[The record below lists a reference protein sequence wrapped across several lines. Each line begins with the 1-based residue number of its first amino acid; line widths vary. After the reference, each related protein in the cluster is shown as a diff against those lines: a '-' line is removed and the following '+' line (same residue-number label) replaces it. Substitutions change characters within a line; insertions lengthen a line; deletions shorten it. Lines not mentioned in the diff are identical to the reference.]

1 METAAPASTEAPQA
15 QEPATG
21 QSAEGSETQETQ
33 ATEQKPASE
42 VTQETKDSEEK
53 HRSRAYRRLD
63 RWRQRAIEAEARLKA
78 FQEVRGTEA
87 PSKPA
92 QEQAGDEPKRE
103 QFGSY
108 EEFIEARATWRAE
121 QAAEKKA
128 RSVLDETRRK
138 SEQDSAKGEQ
148 EKLTRQWNAQI
159 EKARDELEDFDE
171 VCAESEAIVSPR
183 MSEAILESDKG
194 AFIAYYLAKNPGEAE
209 RISKLAP
216 SKQAA
221 AIVALEDKV
230 SKPAKQPSKAPEPIA
245 PVGTK
250 SEVEKDPSKMTDAE
264 FAAWRRRQI
273 AQRAKR

>member
-1 METAAPASTEAPQA
+1 METAAPASTEATQA
-15 QEPATG
+15 QAPATG
-21 QSAEGSETQETQ
+21 ESAEGTQTQ
-33 ATEQKPASE
+33 TTQTTEQAPASE
-42 VTQETKDSEEK
+42 VAQEEKAESEEK

-78 FQEVRGTEA
+78 FQEVQGSST

-92 QEQAGDEPKRE
+92 QEQASDEPKRE

-128 RSVLDETRRK
+128 RAVLDEGRK
-138 SEQDSAKGEQ
+138 NAEQERSKGEQ
-148 EKLTRQWNAQI
+148 EKLTRAWNAQVD
-159 EKARDELEDFDE
+159 KARDDIEDFDE
-171 VCAESEAIVSPR
+171 VCAESEAVVTPK

-194 AFIAYYLAKNPGEAE
+194 ALIAYYLAKNPGEAD

-216 SKQAA
+216 SKQVA

-230 SKPAKQPSKAPEPIA
+230 AKPAKQPSKAPEPIK
-245 PVGTK
+245 PVGQK
-250 SEVEKDPSKMTDAE
+250 AEVEKDPSKMSDAE
-264 FAAWRRRQI
+264 FNAWRRRQI
-273 AQRAKR
+273 AARR

>member
-1 METAAPASTEAPQA
+1 MDQAVEQTTHAPAPV
-15 QEPATG
+15 TG
-21 QSAEGSETQETQ
+21 QSAEGETQE
-33 ATEQKPASE
+33 APKTEQQPASE
-42 VTQETKDSEEK
+42 VTQEQKAESEEK

-78 FQEVRGTEA
+78 FQEVRGDAA

-92 QEQAGDEPKRE
+92 QEQASDEPKRD

-121 QAAEKKA
+121 KAAEAKA
-128 RSVLDETRRK
+128 QKVLDENRRND
-138 SEQDSAKGEQ
+138 EQARTKGEH
-148 EKLTRQWNAQI
+148 EKLTRAWNTQL

-171 VCAESEAIVSPR
+171 VCAESEAVVTPK

-194 AFIAYYLAKNPGEAE
+194 ALIAYYLAKNPGEAE

-216 SKQAA
+216 SKQVA

-230 SKPAKQPSKAPEPIA
+230 AKPAKQPSKAPEPIK
-245 PVGTK
+245 PVGQK
-250 SEVEKDPSKMTDAE
+250 AEVEKDPSKMTDAE

-273 AQRAKR
+273 AARR